1 MSKHV
6 IKLREQLAWYEGGL
20 IATLSDGE
28 LLALVLG
35 GGNPSERAYRLARR
49 VLQRYSIRELRTI
62 EPMVLCTEF
71 RLSLLQA
78 RRLKMAYALAEHMA
92 RFDASAR
99 SLIRSADDAV
109 QVLRPLMAHLDRE
122 EFRVL
127 ILSTKNEIV
136 SNVLLYQGTV
146 SSAAIRT
153 AEILRQAIVRNCPA
167 ILVAH
172 NHPSGNP
179 TASPDD
185 LTVTIQLVEAA
196 HVMDIEVVDHLIIGA
211 ASFVSLRNQL
221 KW

>member
-1 MSKHV
+1 MSKH
-6 IKLREQLAWYEGGL
+6 ITKLREQLAWYESGL
-20 IATLSDGE
+20 ITTLSDVE
-28 LLALVLG
+28 LLALVFG
-35 GGNPSERAYRLARR
+35 GGSPSERAYRLARR
-49 VLQRYSIRELRTI
+49 VLHRYSLRELRTM
-62 EPMVLCTEF
+62 EPMALCTEF

-99 SLIRSADDAV
+99 SVIRSADDAV

-127 ILSTKNEIV
+127 ILTTKNELV
-136 SNVLLYQGTV
+136 SNILLYQGTV
-146 SSAAIRT
+146 SSAAVRT

-167 ILVAH
+167 LLVAH

-185 LTVTIQLVEAA
+185 LAVTIRLVEAA
-196 HVMDIEVVDHLIIGA
+196 AVMDIEVVDHIIIGT
-211 ASFVSLRNQL
+211 SGFVSLRDRL

>member
-1 MSKHV
+1 MSKHIV
-6 IKLREQLAWYEGGL
+6 KLREQLAWYEGGL
-20 IATLSDGE
+20 ISALSEVE

-35 GGNPSERAYRLARR
+35 GGSPSERAYSLARR
-49 VLQRYSIRELRTI
+49 VLHCYRLRELRTI
-62 EPMVLCTEF
+62 EPMVLCAEF

-78 RRLKMAYALAEHMA
+78 RRLKMTCALAEHMA
-92 RFDASAR
+92 RFEASAR
-99 SLIRSADDAV
+99 VSIRSAHDAV
-109 QVLRPLMAHLDRE
+109 GVLQPLMAHLDHE

-127 ILSTKNEIV
+127 ILTTKNELV
-136 SNVLLYQGTV
+136 SNVLLYRGTI
-146 SSAAIRT
+146 SSAAVRT

-185 LTVTIQLVEAA
+185 LAVTEQLVEAA
-196 HVMDIEVVDHLIIGA
+196 KVMDIEVVDHIILGTTG
-211 ASFVSLRNQL
+211 FVSLRDRL

>member
-6 IKLREQLAWYEGGL
+6 TKLREQLAWHEGGL
-20 IATLSDGE
+20 IATLSDVE

-35 GGNPSERAYRLARR
+35 GGSPSERAYTLARR
-49 VLQRYSIRELRTI
+49 VLHRYSLRELRTM
-62 EPMVLCTEF
+62 EPMALCAEF

-78 RRLKMAYALAEHMA
+78 RRLKMTCALAEHMA

-167 ILVAH
+167 LLVAH

-185 LTVTIQLVEAA
+185 IAVTIQLIEAA
-196 HVMDIEVVDHLIIGA
+196 KVMDIEVIDHLIIGA
-211 ASFVSLRNQL
+211 AGFVSLRDRL